1 MVSEQHINNWVEG
14 CRQGDRKSQE
24 SVYRHF
30 YEAFMPVCMSY
41 VQNTDDAID
50 IYNRSML
57 KVFRSLDR
65 YEGTG
70 AFGAWVRRIVV
81 NSAIDFVRQNKKL
94 MMQTPIEDAP
104 EVGEDAHIL
113 SEMTSREILTLIQEL
128 PSSQRIVFNLFVIEG
143 NSHNEIA
150 EQLDISVGTSKW
162 HLNQARKLIQKKIYD
177 VGILTK

>member
-1 MVSEQHINNWVEG
+1 MDSEQQILAWVEG
-14 CRQGDRKSQE
+14 CRNGDRKAQE
-24 SVYRHF
+24 RVYRYF
-30 YEAFMPVCMSY
+30 YDSFMPICMSY

-81 NSAIDFVRQNKKL
+81 NSAIDFVRQNKKHL
-94 MMQTPIEDAP
+94 MQIPIDDAY
-104 EVGEDAHIL
+104 EIGENASIL
-113 SEMTSREILTLIQEL
+113 GDMTSREILKLVQEL
-128 PSSQRIVFNLFVIEG
+128 PSSQRIVMNLFVVEG
-143 NSHNEIA
+143 HSHVEIA
-150 EQLDISVGTSKW
+150 EALDISVGTSKW